1 MKLPKNTPSN
11 SAHTF
16 FIPVMG
22 TGFTVDTPLKV
33 AKYGISSTISL
44 VDDTAIENI
53 RKYHCNRTGEPYEE
67 ITKKDDD
74 HRAKRITAYL
84 NLLDLL
90 VKRDFQNLQA
100 SPFEPGSEIT
110 RYFDLLP
117 DSSLKTDYQRMLV
130 STDPVEKDRL
140 QNALRS
146 RVTPGGIDVN
156 VMTKL
161 DHDNFRSGKML
172 PPEYAD
178 AMSALR
184 GFANSTLSSSMVFS
198 AGLNPRLYSYCAE
211 FKDFFPDQT
220 GSLKKHI
227 VLKVSDYRS
236 AVVQGKYLAKRGL
249 WVSEYRIE
257 SGLNCGGHAFPSK
270 GSLMGPI
277 LEEFKLKK
285 DELIGQAHVLFCKAL
300 KLKDISSPTEPLEV
314 RFRVSGGIGTA
325 AEHEFV
331 RSFYG
336 MAETGWATPFLL
348 VPEVVN
354 VDDITL
360 ERLVDATEEDVYLSA
375 ASPMMIPFW
384 NLRTSSS
391 EVARRKRI
399 EEGKPGSAC
408 PKGHAKIF
416 NMEFSEHPLCISSRG
431 YVKKKLPHLDEEGL
445 TEKQYKW
452 VKEDVLAKSCICHDL
467 SGGATIKYGIDPN
480 ATPAVCC
487 GPSIAHFSRIATLEE
502 MVDHIYGRLSLLKN
516 SDRPH
521 MFIKELSINLEYLK
535 SEFEKFSMDLMNN
548 GPKYFR
554 EFKDNLSS
562 GIEYYR
568 KLAEQFVEE
577 KRESFLEDLKKQK
590 ESLEI
595 LFAGITLELE
605 TKVKS

>member
-1 MKLPKNTPSN
+1 MKLPKNTSSN

-22 TGFTVDTPLKV
+22 TGFTTDTPLKV

-44 VDDTAIENI
+44 VDDTFIENL
-53 RKYHCNRTGEPYEE
+53 RKYYCNKTGEPYEE

-74 HRAKRITAYL
+74 HRANRITAYL
-84 NLLDLL
+84 NLLDRL
-90 VKRDFQNLQA
+90 VKKEVQNLQS

-117 DSSLKTDYQRMLV
+117 DSPLKTDYQRMLEIE
-130 STDPVEKDRL
+130 DPAEKDRL
-140 QNALRS
+140 QKELRS
-146 RVTPGGIDVN
+146 RATPGNIDVN

-161 DHDNFRSGKML
+161 DRNNFRGGKML
-172 PPEYAD
+172 PPQYAD

-184 GFANSTLSSSMVFS
+184 GFANSTLHASMVFS
-198 AGLNPRLYSYCAE
+198 AGLNPRLYSYSAE
-211 FKDFFPDQT
+211 FKDFFPDET
-220 GSLKKHI
+220 GSLKKHL

-236 AVVQGKYLAKRGL
+236 AVVQSKFLAKRGL

-257 SGLNCGGHAFPSK
+257 SGLNCGGHAFASK

-285 DELIGQAHVLFCKAL
+285 DELIGQAHDLYSRAL
-300 KLKDISSPTEPLEV
+300 SSKDISSPIEPLEV

-325 AEHEFV
+325 AEHEFI

-336 MAETGWATPFLL
+336 MAEAGWATPFLL
-348 VPEVVN
+348 VPEVTS
-354 VDDITL
+354 VDDATL
-360 ERLVDATEEDVYLSA
+360 ESLIEATEEDVYLSA

-391 EVARRKRI
+391 EMARRKRI

-408 PKGHAKIF
+408 PKGHARIF
-416 NMEFSEHPLCISSRG
+416 NTEFSEHPICVSSRG
-431 YVKKKLPHLDEEGL
+431 YVKQKLPHLDEEGL

-452 VKEDVLAKSCICHDL
+452 AKEDALAKSCICHEL
-467 SGGATIKYGIDPN
+467 SGGATLKYGIDPK

-487 GPSIAHFSRIATLEE
+487 GPGIAHFSKIATLEE
-502 MVDHIYGRLSLLKN
+502 MVDHIYGRLSLIKN

-521 MFIKELSINLEYLK
+521 MFIKELSITLDYLK
-535 SEFEKFSMDLMNN
+535 TEFEKFSMDLMNN

-605 TKVKS
+605 TESSK